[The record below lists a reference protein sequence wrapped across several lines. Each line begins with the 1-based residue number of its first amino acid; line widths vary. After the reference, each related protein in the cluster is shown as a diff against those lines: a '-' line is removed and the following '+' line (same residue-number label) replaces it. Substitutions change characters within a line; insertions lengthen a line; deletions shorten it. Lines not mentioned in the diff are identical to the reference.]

1 MLSFGEIGF
10 KQLIETYTSWLMY
23 SEVTSKI
30 VGSISVVN
38 MTDLIGKKKRFPRE
52 FPELLDLVA
61 LQIIIINQV
70 LTCGEI
76 GFKQSCDVYTTC
88 LIPSSEVTSK
98 IVGPSRW

>member
-1 MLSFGEIGF
+1 MI
-10 KQLIETYTSWLMY
+10 
-23 SEVTSKI
+23 
-30 VGSISVVN
+30 
-38 MTDLIGKKKRFPRE
+38 DLICKKKIPRE
-52 FPELLDLVA
+52 LPELLDLVV

-76 GFKQSCDVYTTC
+76 DFKQSCDAYTPC